1 MRKQILLVIPIAF
14 FSYGFSFATAQAQSP
29 SVDYGVVTQV
39 NQIKLNEKGNTTA
52 TVVGALAGGA
62 IGYGIGK
69 GSTSGKKRRG
79 ILGGTALG
87 GLIGNRATR
96 GSNTGYEYTVKLL
109 QGDSITITTEQGK
122 IDVGDCVT
130 VERGESANIRRA
142 SEVHC
147 QAKDTQA
154 SAEHVK
160 EAQECET
167 AKAAMLDA
175 ETPEALEAAV
185 DKARML
191 CEE

>member
-1 MRKQILLVIPIAF
+1 MRKQVLLVISIAF
-14 FSYGFSFATAQAQSP
+14 FSHGFSFATTQAQS
-29 SVDYGVVTQV
+29 SNVGYGVVTQV
-39 NQIKLNEKGNTTA
+39 NQFKLDDSGNTTA

-79 ILGGTALG
+79 ILGGAGVG

-96 GSNTGYEYTVKLL
+96 GSSKGFQYTVKLMA
-109 QGDSITITTEQGK
+109 GDSITITTEQGK

-130 VERGESANIRRA
+130 VERGESANIRRV

-154 SAEHVK
+154 STEHITEAE
-160 EAQECET
+160 ECEA
-167 AKAAMLDA
+167 AKAAMLGA

-185 DKARML
+185 DKARIL